1 MGPLLAAWALGTET
15 PLPPPPRCQMWPWG
29 RGERVQ
35 GPAGSG
41 HSVVLSLPSQPVLC
55 QLPGLLAQHFLQ
67 PTFQRQWLGLPFPIQ
82 HKSYPRPFLS
92 HPPRCQGLGSA
103 LSDHGRQGDPALPSV
118 GDRRQGCQSCLTPA
132 PQPQKHSDPRWAS
145 WSLPLQSSEECHDSC
160 PFSAPKPSAG
170 QARGLLPQ
178 PQSLKS
184 LEFHHK
190 GHSMGVPAR
199 DQPNPEQSTQ

>member
-15 PLPPPPRCQMWPWG
+15 PLPPPPLCQMRLWG

-67 PTFQRQWLGLPFPIQ
+67 PTFQRQWLGLPVPIQ
-82 HKSYPRPFLS
+82 HKSYPRPSLN

-103 LSDHGRQGDPALPSV
+103 LSDHERRGDPALPSV

-132 PQPQKHSDPRWAS
+132 LGEPPGPFLCKALRNAVTSVPS
-145 WSLPLQSSEECHDSC
+145 PL
-160 PFSAPKPSAG
+160 
-170 QARGLLPQ
+170 
-178 PQSLKS
+178 
-184 LEFHHK
+184 
-190 GHSMGVPAR
+190 
-199 DQPNPEQSTQ
+199 PNPLLVRPDVSFLPHRV